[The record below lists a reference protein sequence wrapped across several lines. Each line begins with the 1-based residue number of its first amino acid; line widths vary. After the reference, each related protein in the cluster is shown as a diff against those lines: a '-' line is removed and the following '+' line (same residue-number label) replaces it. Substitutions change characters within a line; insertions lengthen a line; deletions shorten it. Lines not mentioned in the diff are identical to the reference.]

1 MIWLIILL
9 SGLITYG
16 MRFVFLTSIMP
27 SKLPDWAAFMMK
39 MVPIAVL
46 STIIIAEIFIIDGQV
61 PPMEENP
68 RFVSGFIALIVAYY
82 TRSVLLTMASGLG
95 FLWLLS
101 FLTP

>member
-1 MIWLIILL
+1 MIWIIIII

-16 MRFVFLTSIMP
+16 MRFVFLTSLMP
-27 SKLPDWAAFMMK
+27 KQLAPWAEFAMK
-39 MVPIAVL
+39 MVPISVL
-46 STIIIAEIFIIDGQV
+46 STIIIAEIFIIDGQI

-82 TRSVLLTMASGLG
+82 TRSVLMTMASGLG